1 MFDKLVESA
10 KQKQGRHARRLFL
23 VTGVIYVV
31 ALTALGVMTIVGFRP
46 ALAEEY
52 DVLARLIPQPVPS
65 GPDPKPAPVQSN
77 HNPEPNPGFVPPKE
91 ARPLDELKD
100 LNVDVGRR
108 GLVVVGAPSFTGTG
122 GPGVFGAPITK
133 DSAPPPPPPT
143 PTPAAKPAAT
153 PAQDQVV
160 RLTSVLT
167 QGRALRKVQPPYPVI
182 ARQTR
187 VQGAV
192 QVQIAISE
200 TGEVSNATLLSG
212 HPLLRDAALQAARQW
227 LFIPT
232 ELNGRPVRAI
242 GVITFNF
249 TLN

>member
-10 KQKQGRHARRLFL
+10 TQKQGRRAKRLFL

-52 DVLARLIPQPVPS
+52 DVITCLAPPPPPA
-65 GPDPKPAPVQSN
+65 GNPDPLPVQSN
-77 HNPEPNPGFVPPKE
+77 PKSAPNLSLAPPK
-91 ARPLDELKD
+91 KIVD
-100 LNVDVGRR
+100 LPPDQWKTVNFEPRTLVPGAPTWTGAGRD
-108 GLVVVGAPSFTGTG
+108 GGVPGAPS
-122 GPGVFGAPITK
+122 TK
-133 DSAPPPPPPT
+133 EPPPPPPPT

-167 QGRALRKVQPPYPVI
+167 QGRALRKVQPPYPAI
-182 ARQTR
+182 ARQAR